1 MHRIDRGA
9 QIHRDNQRSLSVSA
23 PGVVPVTT
31 VVFRGFVLLDRRG
44 PGQACSAPQ
53 TFRAIAYGVTWN
65 QDTVNGIGSGD
76 EGLAGAHDGELA
88 KAVKDNVH

>member
-9 QIHRDNQRSLSVSA
+9 RIRRNNRRSLSVSA
-23 PGVVPVTT
+23 AGVIPVTR
-31 VVFRGFVLLDRRG
+31 VVLRGFVLLDRQG

-53 TFRAIAYGVTWN
+53 TSRAIAYRVAWN

-76 EGLAGAHDGELA
+76 EGLAGAHDGELV